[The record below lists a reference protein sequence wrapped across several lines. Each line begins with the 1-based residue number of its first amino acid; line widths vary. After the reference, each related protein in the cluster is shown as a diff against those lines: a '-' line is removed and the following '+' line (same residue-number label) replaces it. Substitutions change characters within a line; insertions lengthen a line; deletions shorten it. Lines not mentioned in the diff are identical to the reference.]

1 MRDVQN
7 VSRNNEKNFKKQQE
21 FLTNLNNQYTLVC
34 EKLGFPTNVT
44 FTKLEE
50 VNDFLAKK
58 ARGEVSQS
66 FLTQGQQSSA
76 FDAQTLGSNT
86 EDTRL
91 REDPERLQKK
101 VYEEQLRE
109 LQANEVILQKQL
121 QSLEKKFQIQNTK
134 LKGEIVN
141 VESDCKSIESKIRQK
156 ELV

>member
-1 MRDVQN
+1 
-7 VSRNNEKNFKKQQE
+7 
-21 FLTNLNNQYTLVC
+21 LVC

-66 FLTQGQQSSA
+66 YVTQEKSSA

-156 ELV
+156 ELVPFLEKLFSDLFK